1 MIKYFAFLLAVT
13 IISCSSSDSNKPIT
27 GEYKSDSP
35 AKALQYI
42 SSKTYV
48 TGSSLNLLKN
58 NQFEIQTCGN
68 IGKGNWK
75 VTGDSLYLYYEE
87 MRLKIDSLNY
97 DPKYKIDPIDN
108 DTYDVYFINGNT
120 LSREIKLKNGKV
132 AKDRLK
138 KTE

>member
-1 MIKYFAFLLAVT
+1 MKHFTYLLFFL
-13 IISCSSSDSNKPIT
+13 IISCGSSDSKNTIT
-27 GEYKSDSP
+27 GQYKSDSP
-35 AKALQYI
+35 PLVLQYL
-42 SSKTYV
+42 SSESYI
-48 TGSSLNLLKN
+48 TGNSLILLEN

-97 DPKYKIDPIDN
+97 DPKYKPDPIDN

-120 LSREIKLKNGKV
+120 LSREIKFKNGKV